1 MIQPNILLIHVAFTV
16 DCNFSLIHP
25 MKYLLRPQ
33 FIKHDQLVYYLW
45 MIHHVDKSLHHE
57 ETLLHL

>member
-1 MIQPNILLIHVAFTV
+1 
-16 DCNFSLIHP
+16 

-45 MIHHVDKSLHHE
+45 MIHHVDKSLHHK